1 MHIYISRKFALVPVF
16 LIALFAVTFAPA
28 HINVAHA
35 QDDAPVACDSTL
47 ATLLLV
53 AEHDYDYLS
62 SMMDTEMGAPNIDLG
77 QYTPLVN
84 DISMMMMDMMDNMSE
99 DDMMAMDEMNAMM
112 EPMMGMSSVDM
123 LAAYQE
129 AMGMEMMD
137 DNMTVLEPG
146 NVAGENELCAT
157 VRADVENFILAHIIA
172 STESMMMEE
181 N

>member
-1 MHIYISRKFALVPVF
+1 MHVYISRKFALVPVF

-62 SMMDTEMGAPNIDLG
+62 SMMDSEMGAPNVDLG
-77 QYTPLVN
+77 QFTPLVN
-84 DISMMMMDMMDNMSE
+84 DIMAMMMEMMDEMSE
-99 DDMMAMDEMNAMM
+99 EDMMAMEAMNAMM

-123 LAAYQE
+123 LAAYE
-129 AMGMEMMD
+129 AAMGMEMM